1 MGIKNA
7 LFLYLFSTIFTKPLH
22 SCGTILIAVC
32 AFFNKHEEFFD
43 FLVTNAEYFHKGTL
57 MAREVLQ
64 DPSKLER
71 YVKDVKAL
79 EHSADKVTHEISAKM
94 RHVFITPIDR
104 EDFFLLTTTLDDCVD
119 DIQDVVM
126 CLKLYHAG
134 IGSKLPM
141 RMADILVEMSSEL
154 IVLFRLLKS
163 IDKNETEIGER
174 TRKINALISD
184 LFDGTHEV
192 MEIIRWKEIM
202 EAMEDTANRAEKVGN
217 LIKEVVMKY
226 A

>member
-1 MGIKNA
+1 MEDTM
-7 LFLYLFSTIFTKPLH
+7 FSL
-22 SCGTILIAVC
+22 V
-32 AFFNKHEEFFD
+32 NKHEEFFD
-43 FLVTNAEYFHKGTL
+43 FLVTNAEYFHKGTQ

-71 YVKDVKAL
+71 YVKDVKNL

-126 CLKLYHAG
+126 ALKLYHAG
-134 IGSKLPM
+134 IGSKLPL

-154 IVLFRLLKS
+154 IVLFRLLKD
-163 IDKNETEIGER
+163 IDKNETEISER
-174 TRKINALISD
+174 TRKINA

-202 EAMEDTANRAEKVGN
+202 EAMEDTANRTERVGN

>member
-1 MGIKNA
+1 M
-7 LFLYLFSTIFTKPLH
+7 FSL
-22 SCGTILIAVC
+22 V
-32 AFFNKHEEFFD
+32 NKHEEFFD
-43 FLVTNAEYFHKGTL
+43 FLVTNAEYFHKGTVL
-57 MAREVLQ
+57 ARDVLQ
-64 DPSKLER
+64 DPAKLER
-71 YVKDVKAL
+71 SIKEVRNL
-79 EHSADKVTHEISAKM
+79 EHSADEVTHNISARM

-119 DIQDVVM
+119 DIQDVVLS
-126 CLKLYHAG
+126 LKLYHAG
-134 IGSKLPM
+134 IGSRMAL
-141 RMADILVEMSSEL
+141 RMADILVNMSSEL
-154 IVLFRLLKS
+154 IVLFRLLKE

-174 TRKINALISD
+174 ARKLNALESEGDEVYRNTISA

-202 EAMEDTANRAEKVGN
+202 EAMEETANRAEKVGN

>member
-1 MGIKNA
+1 M
-7 LFLYLFSTIFTKPLH
+7 FSL
-22 SCGTILIAVC
+22 V
-32 AFFNKHEEFFD
+32 NKHEEFFD

-57 MAREVLQ
+57 MAKEVLE

-71 YVKDVKAL
+71 YAKEVKNL
-79 EHSADKVTHEISAKM
+79 EHSADKITHEISAKM
-94 RHVFITPIDR
+94 RRVFITPIDR

-126 CLKLYHAG
+126 SLKLYHAG
-134 IGSKLPM
+134 IGSQMPI
-141 RMADILVEMSSEL
+141 RMAEILIEMSSEL
-154 IVLFRLLKS
+154 IILFRLLKD
-163 IDKNETEIGER
+163 IDRNEMEIGER
-174 TRKINALISD
+174 TRKINALESEGDVVYRNAISD

-192 MEIIRWKEIM
+192 TEIIRWKEIM
-202 EAMEDTANRAEKVGN
+202 EALEDTANRAEKVGN

>member
-1 MGIKNA
+1 
-7 LFLYLFSTIFTKPLH
+7 
-22 SCGTILIAVC
+22 
-32 AFFNKHEEFFD
+32 
-43 FLVTNAEYFHKGTL
+43 
-57 MAREVLQ
+57 
-64 DPSKLER
+64 
-71 YVKDVKAL
+71 
-79 EHSADKVTHEISAKM
+79 
-94 RHVFITPIDR
+94 
-104 EDFFLLTTTLDDCVD
+104 
-119 DIQDVVM
+119 
-126 CLKLYHAG
+126 
-134 IGSKLPM
+134 M

-174 TRKINALISD
+174 TRKINALESEGDEIYRNAISD

>member
-1 MGIKNA
+1 M
-7 LFLYLFSTIFTKPLH
+7 
-22 SCGTILIAVC
+22 
-32 AFFNKHEEFFD
+32 
-43 FLVTNAEYFHKGTL
+43 
-57 MAREVLQ
+57 LQ
-64 DPSKLER
+64 DPAKLER
-71 YVKDVKAL
+71 SIKEVRNL
-79 EHSADKVTHEISAKM
+79 EHSADEVTHNISARM

-119 DIQDVVM
+119 DIQDVVLS
-126 CLKLYHAG
+126 LKLYHAG
-134 IGSKLPM
+134 IGSRMAL
-141 RMADILVEMSSEL
+141 RMADILVNMSSEL
-154 IVLFRLLKS
+154 IVLFRLLKE

-174 TRKINALISD
+174 ARKLNALESEGDEVYRNTISA

-202 EAMEDTANRAEKVGN
+202 EAMEETANRAEKVGN

>member
-1 MGIKNA
+1 M
-7 LFLYLFSTIFTKPLH
+7 FSL
-22 SCGTILIAVC
+22 V
-32 AFFNKHEEFFD
+32 NKHEEFFD

-104 EDFFLLTTTLDDCVD
+104 EDFFLLTTTLYDCVD
-119 DIQDVVM
+119 DFPDVVRGQQR
-126 CLKLYHAG
+126 YHAR
-134 IGSKLPM
+134 IGSYLPM

-174 TRKINALISD
+174 TRKINALESEGDEIYRNAISD

>member
-1 MGIKNA
+1 M
-7 LFLYLFSTIFTKPLH
+7 FSL
-22 SCGTILIAVC
+22 V
-32 AFFNKHEEFFD
+32 NKHEEFFD
-43 FLVTNAEYFHKGTL
+43 FLVTNAEYFHKGTV

-64 DPSKLER
+64 DPAKLER
-71 YVKDVKAL
+71 YTKEVKNL
-79 EHSADKVTHEISAKM
+79 EHSADKVTHDISAKM

-104 EDFFLLTTTLDDCVD
+104 EDFFLLTTSLDDCVD

-126 CLKLYHAG
+126 SLKLYHAS
-134 IGSKLPM
+134 IGSKLPL
-141 RMADILVEMSSEL
+141 RMADILVEMSSEM
-154 IVLFRLLKS
+154 IVLFRLLKD
-163 IDKNETEIGER
+163 IDKNETEIAER
-174 TRKINALISD
+174 TRKINALESEGDEIYRNAISD

>member
-1 MGIKNA
+1 M
-7 LFLYLFSTIFTKPLH
+7 FSL
-22 SCGTILIAVC
+22 V
-32 AFFNKHEEFFD
+32 NKHEEFFD
-43 FLVTNAEYFHKGTL
+43 FLVTNAEYFHKGTVL
-57 MAREVLQ
+57 ARDVLQ
-64 DPSKLER
+64 DPAKLER
-71 YVKDVKAL
+71 SIKEVRNL
-79 EHSADKVTHEISAKM
+79 EHSADEVTHNISARM

-119 DIQDVVM
+119 DIQDVVLS
-126 CLKLYHAG
+126 LKLYHAG
-134 IGSKLPM
+134 IGSQMAL
-141 RMADILVEMSSEL
+141 RMADILVNMSSEL
-154 IVLFRLLKS
+154 IVLFRLLKE

-174 TRKINALISD
+174 ARKINALESEGDEVYRNTISA

-202 EAMEDTANRAEKVGN
+202 EAMEETANRAEKVGN

>member
-1 MGIKNA
+1 M
-7 LFLYLFSTIFTKPLH
+7 FSL
-22 SCGTILIAVC
+22 V
-32 AFFNKHEEFFD
+32 NKHEEFFD
-43 FLVTNAEYFHKGTL
+43 FLVTNAEYFHKGTVL
-57 MAREVLQ
+57 ARDVLQ
-64 DPSKLER
+64 DPAKLER
-71 YVKDVKAL
+71 SIREVRNL
-79 EHSADKVTHEISAKM
+79 EHSADEVTHNISARM

-119 DIQDVVM
+119 DIQDVVLS
-126 CLKLYHAG
+126 LKLYHAG
-134 IGSKLPM
+134 IGSQIAL
-141 RMADILVEMSSEL
+141 RMADILVNMSSEL
-154 IVLFRLLKS
+154 IVLFRLLKE

-174 TRKINALISD
+174 ARKINALESEGDEVYRNTISA

-202 EAMEDTANRAEKVGN
+202 EAMEETANRAEKVGN